1 MSADPCRGAESM
13 LQPYLDRVLTEA
25 EAARIDGHLRDCS
38 YCSDRYVFERSL
50 RSVVRECCCD
60 EPVPAGFVERLRR
73 RCSDQA

>member
-1 MSADPCRGAESM
+1 
-13 LQPYLDRVLTEA
+13 
-25 EAARIDGHLRDCS
+25 
-38 YCSDRYVFERSL
+38 VFERSL